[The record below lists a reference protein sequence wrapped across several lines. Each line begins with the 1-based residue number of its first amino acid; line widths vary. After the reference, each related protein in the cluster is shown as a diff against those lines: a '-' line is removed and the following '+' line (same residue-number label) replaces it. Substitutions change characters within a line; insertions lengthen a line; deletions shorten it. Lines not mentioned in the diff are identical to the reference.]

1 VCAMLVRWGRGS
13 GCQVRVKARI
23 AARPAFDAGVLVGG
37 IMVHDQVQLEFFG
50 CLLIDAFQEV
60 DEFLMSV

>member
-1 VCAMLVRWGRGS
+1 M
-13 GCQVRVKARI
+13 QVKARI

-50 CLLIDAFQEV
+50 CLLIDALQEA